1 MIDKYYLE
9 PREFYDS
16 CIVSESEESVVYS
29 SQLVIS
35 KLSSSFG
42 KQDNFRLPEEE
53 YAFEA
58 LEYYEFN
65 IEPLTLTYNILFD
78 ELYIYE

>member
-1 MIDKYYLE
+1 
-9 PREFYDS
+9 
-16 CIVSESEESVVYS
+16 
-29 SQLVIS
+29 
-35 KLSSSFG
+35 G

-53 YAFEA
+53 YVFEA